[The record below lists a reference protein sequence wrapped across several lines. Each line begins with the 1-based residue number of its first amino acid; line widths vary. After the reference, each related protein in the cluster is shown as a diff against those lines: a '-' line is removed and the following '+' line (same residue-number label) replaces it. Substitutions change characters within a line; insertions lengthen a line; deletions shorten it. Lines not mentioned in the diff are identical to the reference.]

1 MSSCAFSLVFSLISA
16 VSLAVAFLPVL
27 DLLHPFLA
35 MFAVVAAEVFAAL
48 TAAAFKAHN
57 AFLGCQSSS
66 WHDLFSFPSSKY
78 LPITQPTNIA
88 ATPAPRNNNSWRQLS
103 GVHNATAMPAM
114 ISNAPI
120 VFLVFI
126 FLVICVNNLLLL
138 VC

>member
-1 MSSCAFSLVFSLISA
+1 MSSGVFALVFSLISA
-16 VSLAVAFLPVL
+16 VSLAVAFLPIL
-27 DLLHPFLA
+27 RMLLAFVA
-35 MFAVVAAEVFAAL
+35 VFAVVAAEVFAAL
-48 TAAAFKAHN
+48 TAAAFKALD

-126 FLVICVNNLLLL
+126 FLVICISNLLLL